1 MIGFGLTLALLL
13 AASGGDA
20 VLLTTGERVQG
31 RVIEASPSDG
41 VKVLLPDG
49 RVRWIHPMSVERI
62 ERSDGTASTLRPAPV
77 TPPPVPA
84 PSPAPAAPATP
95 APAEPPPDARE
106 VPLTAAPERRSW
118 GPPVI
123 IDTQPEPIP
132 QDSRAG
138 KIWLSFSVGHAK
150 PMGRS
155 GRSAPTLEALV
166 GNGHTLLSLEGGL
179 RLDDRDSV
187 GAYLDF
193 TSANVGDELRPL
205 CAKYGSDCDTAT
217 AQLGLFLRRDFDPRG
232 PLNRWASIGMGREW
246 LAGEVFSP
254 TGGGDSVQVL
264 SAPGWQLPRIGLGV
278 DWRTSRL
285 IGIGVYATLA
295 LGIYDRVTM
304 DRVNV
309 DDGPAVH
316 AWGQVGVRAILGP

>member
-20 VLLTTGERVQG
+20 VLLTTGERVEG

-41 VKVLLPDG
+41 VKLLLPDG
-49 RVRWIHPMSVERI
+49 RIRWIHPMSVERI
-62 ERSDGTASTLRPAPV
+62 EGSDGTFRTLREPPRAPPPAAL
-77 TPPPVPA
+77 PVPA
-84 PSPAPAAPATP
+84 PTPALTEAPPPAP
-95 APAEPPPDARE
+95 
-106 VPLTAAPERRSW
+106 TAAPEAPQPAGRAW
-118 GPPVI
+118 TEEPPVI
-123 IDTQPEPIP
+123 IDTAPEPIP

-138 KIWLSFSVGHAK
+138 KLWLAFSVGHAK

-155 GRSAPTLEALV
+155 GRSAPSLEALV
-166 GNGHTLLSLEGGL
+166 GNGHTALSLEGGL

-193 TSANVGDELRPL
+193 TSGNLGDDLRPL

-217 AQLGLFLRRDFDPRG
+217 AQLGLFLRRDFDPQG
-232 PLNRWASIGMGREW
+232 SLNRWASIGIGREW

-254 TGGGDSVQVL
+254 TGGGDSVQLL
-264 SAPGWQLPRIGLGV
+264 SAPGWQLPRIGIGV
-278 DWRTSRL
+278 DWRASRL
-285 IGIGVYATLA
+285 VGIGVYATLA
-295 LGIYDRVTM
+295 LGVYDRVTI

-316 AWGQVGVRAILGP
+316 AWGQLGLRAILGP